1 MGDSGAGRRI
11 GIYPNLEKKGSPE
24 LTARILGWL
33 VERGHHCHLPPCVAR
48 LLGFPESCLP
58 LSEWARNGVDF
69 VIVLGGDGTLL
80 AAARAFGPMGIPL
93 LGVNLGHFGFLTE
106 LESHDLFAALPLF
119 ISGDCKRD
127 ERITLTAEVI
137 RDGRVVYKSTALNE
151 AAVVKGPYGRM
162 TALTLRVHGSE
173 VDTYFADGVI
183 VATPTGSTAYSLSA
197 GGPLMSP
204 EIDAMLVTPVCA
216 HTLYSRSL
224 VLPSSEPCEIEISEP
239 SRSTSLSIDGQEF
252 LALLPGD
259 KIRVYTA
266 GLRVILL
273 RRKEWSFYDLLR
285 RKMKEGADRLP
296 R

>member
-1 MGDSGAGRRI
+1 MDQSGAGRRI
-11 GIYPNLEKKGSPE
+11 GIYPNLEKQGSRD
-24 LTARILGWL
+24 LTGRILDWL
-33 VERGHHCHLPPCVAR
+33 TERGHSCYLLPCVATV
-48 LLGFPESCLP
+48 LGYPTASLP
-58 LSEWARNGVDF
+58 LKEWAHGVDF
-69 VIVLGGDGTLL
+69 SIVLGGDGTLL
-80 AAARAFGPMGIPL
+80 AAARVLGPMEVPL

-106 LESHDLFAALPLF
+106 VESADLFNVLPLF
-119 ISGDCKRD
+119 MSGDCKRD
-127 ERITLTAEVI
+127 ERIILTAEVI
-137 RDGRVVYKSTALNE
+137 RDGERVYKSIAMNE
-151 AAVVKGPYGRM
+151 AAVVKGPFGRM
-162 TALTLRVHGSE
+162 TALKLRVHGNE

-216 HTLYSRSL
+216 HTLYSRSI
-224 VLPSSEPCEIEISEP
+224 VLPSSEPCEIEVSEP

-252 LALLPGD
+252 LPLLAGD
-259 KIRVYTA
+259 RVRVYTT

-273 RRKEWSFYDLLR
+273 RRKEWSFYDVLR

>member
-11 GIYPNLEKKGSPE
+11 GIYPNLEKQGSRE
-24 LTARILGWL
+24 LTAQILDWL
-33 VERGHHCHLPPCVAR
+33 TDRGHSCYLPPCIAK
-48 LLGFPESCLP
+48 LLGFPEACLP
-58 LSEWARNGVDF
+58 IKDWAQNGVDF
-69 VIVLGGDGTLL
+69 GIVLGGDGTLL
-80 AAARAFGPMGIPL
+80 AAARALGPIGVPL

-106 LESHDLFAALPLF
+106 LESTDLFAALPSF
-119 ISGDCKRD
+119 ISGACKRD

-137 RDGRVVYKSTALNE
+137 RDGQMVYKSIAMNE

-216 HTLYSRSL
+216 HTLYSRSI
-224 VLPSSEPCEIEISEP
+224 VLPSSEPCEIEICEP

-252 LALLPGD
+252 LALLAGD
-259 KIRVYTA
+259 RIRVYTT
-266 GLRVILL
+266 GLRVVLL
-273 RRKEWSFYDLLR
+273 RRSEWSFYDVLR

>member
-1 MGDSGAGRRI
+1 
-11 GIYPNLEKKGSPE
+11 
-24 LTARILGWL
+24 
-33 VERGHHCHLPPCVAR
+33 
-48 LLGFPESCLP
+48 LP
-58 LSEWARNGVDF
+58 LKEWAHGVDF
-69 VIVLGGDGTLL
+69 SIVLGGDGTLL
-80 AAARAFGPMGIPL
+80 AAARVLGPMEVPL

-106 LESHDLFAALPLF
+106 VESADLFNVLPLF
-119 ISGDCKRD
+119 MSGDCKRD
-127 ERITLTAEVI
+127 ERIILTAEVI
-137 RDGRVVYKSTALNE
+137 RDGERVYKSIAMNE
-151 AAVVKGPYGRM
+151 AAVVKGPFGRM
-162 TALTLRVHGSE
+162 TALKLRVHGNE

-216 HTLYSRSL
+216 HTLYSRSI
-224 VLPSSEPCEIEISEP
+224 VLPSSEPCEIEVSEP

-252 LALLPGD
+252 LPLLAGD
-259 KIRVYTA
+259 RVRVYTT

-273 RRKEWSFYDLLR
+273 RRKEWSFYDVLR